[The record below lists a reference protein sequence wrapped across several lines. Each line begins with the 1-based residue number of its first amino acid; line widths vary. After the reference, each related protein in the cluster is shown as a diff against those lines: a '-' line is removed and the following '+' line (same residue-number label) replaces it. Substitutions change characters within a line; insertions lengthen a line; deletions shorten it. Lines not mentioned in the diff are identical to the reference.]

1 MNSEHCADKN
11 SKNVNDL
18 LFFQIFDGMIWGVA
32 YCDLIV
38 DENGKPFDYRYLLVN
53 SVFEKQSNRC
63 KESTIGLTVK
73 EIIPDVKN
81 SWIAKIGSVVL
92 DETPIQ
98 FTYFD
103 QDKKKYFHVNVF
115 SQGNNKF
122 VMIID
127 DITIDIN
134 SIEQLTLQN
143 DEYEKCIVNLVI
155 SNDKLAYQND
165 EKDKRVA
172 EFVIANKKL
181 AFQNNEID
189 KSAIELVIAN
199 NKLAFQNNEKEKLE
213 LDLFIAKEKAEE
225 SGWIKSAFLANISH
239 EIRTPM
245 NGILGFSEL
254 LKSPN
259 LSTEKQRE
267 YIRVIEK
274 SGYRML
280 NTINGII
287 SISKIGSGLMRV
299 DISEFSV
306 NEIIEYIHTFFKLEV
321 EAKGLQ
327 FLMKNQLPDHL
338 AIIETDREKIHAILM
353 NLVENAIKFTQVGII
368 EVGYIEKGE
377 YLEFYVKDTGIGIDK
392 GREISIFDRFIQ
404 ADISDIHSCEVSGF
418 GLSISKAYIEMLG
431 GKIRVESEK
440 SKGSIFYFTV
450 PYLSNVKIAKGN
462 IVNTSID
469 IFGPISYKNKNLKIL
484 IVEDDEISDLLL
496 SIRLKDLSRDII
508 HAKNGLE
515 AIAVCRNNLDIDL
528 ILMDMKMSVMDGY
541 EATKK
546 IRKFNKDVIIIAQTA
561 HAFDSF
567 REKALEYGCNECLS
581 KPLVIKDLLSLM
593 QYYFSMNKSYDL

>member
-1 MNSEHCADKN
+1 
-11 SKNVNDL
+11 
-18 LFFQIFDGMIWGVA
+18 
-32 YCDLIV
+32 
-38 DENGKPFDYRYLLVN
+38 
-53 SVFEKQSNRC
+53 
-63 KESTIGLTVK
+63 
-73 EIIPDVKN
+73 
-81 SWIAKIGSVVL
+81 
-92 DETPIQ
+92 
-98 FTYFD
+98 
-103 QDKKKYFHVNVF
+103 
-115 SQGNNKF
+115 
-122 VMIID
+122 
-127 DITIDIN
+127 
-134 SIEQLTLQN
+134 
-143 DEYEKCIVNLVI
+143 
-155 SNDKLAYQND
+155 
-165 EKDKRVA
+165 
-172 EFVIANKKL
+172 
-181 AFQNNEID
+181 
-189 KSAIELVIAN
+189 
-199 NKLAFQNNEKEKLE
+199 
-213 LDLFIAKEKAEE
+213 
-225 SGWIKSAFLANISH
+225 
-239 EIRTPM
+239 
-245 NGILGFSEL
+245 
-254 LKSPN
+254 
-259 LSTEKQRE
+259 
-267 YIRVIEK
+267 
-274 SGYRML
+274 
-280 NTINGII
+280 
-287 SISKIGSGLMRV
+287 
-299 DISEFSV
+299 
-306 NEIIEYIHTFFKLEV
+306 
-321 EAKGLQ
+321 
-327 FLMKNQLPDHL
+327 
-338 AIIETDREKIHAILM
+338 M

-404 ADISDIHSCEVSGF
+404 ADISDSHSCEVSGF

-450 PYLSNVKIAKGN
+450 PYLSNVKIERGN